1 MPDLRYE
8 APGTLADAV
17 KALTAAGGVA
27 RVLAGG
33 TDVIVQMETDLIE
46 PDLLVDLKRIP
57 DLNRIAQENG
67 GWRIGET
74 VSGMTIVDGLWA
86 NTRDAL
92 VGDFAT
98 VVWRMKLLGV
108 NAVRVPFSF
117 LEFAKTPQSVVW
129 PSCGGIDAN
138 RVRSNVIPPGVNVP
152 SSAVP
157 PPLPTAGNI
166 SRTPGVCNEY
176 IKGKTSRERLLWVTK
191 FLADNG
197 FYVILDDHLVR

>member
-1 MPDLRYE
+1 MSCRWWWEIEREREKKDPLELFLFFFFNMP
-8 APGTLADAV
+8 
-17 KALTAAGGVA
+17 A
-27 RVLAGG
+27 RKS
-33 TDVIVQMETDLIE
+33 EK
-46 PDLLVDLKRIP
+46 LKKNSPFFFFSR
-57 DLNRIAQENG
+57 AQNQKTISVNYFGFE
-67 GWRIGET
+67 
-74 VSGMTIVDGLWA
+74 SGMTIVDGLWA